1 MTAEALSLTATK
13 IIKKS
18 GNSLTVYLTT
28 EIKLL
33 GLKEGD
39 AVEISI
45 KKVKD

>member
-1 MTAEALSLTATK
+1 MTAEDLSLTATK

-18 GNSLTVYLTT
+18 GNSLTLYLTT

-39 AVEISI
+39 AVEITI
-45 KKVKD
+45 KRITD

>member
-1 MTAEALSLTATK
+1 MTAEDLSLTATK